1 MNEIARDSCRIA
13 CGCTVLMLI
22 TAFCLSAA
30 PNISSVTKNSDT
42 VGKYAKLELT
52 VNLTTVYANPYDPDQ
67 IDLSATFTAPSGATW
82 KINGFYGV
90 DASNNSSWKIR
101 FAPDETGAWSYTVQA
116 TDPTETTPGISGS
129 FLCSASGNHGWIRVA
144 SNSRYLCLDDGTSY
158 YGVGPCYPYNV
169 TFPGFP

>member
-1 MNEIARDSCRIA
+1 MEKPFQGSGRTFRRCAALVGIAA
-13 CGCTVLMLI
+13 V
-22 TAFCLSAA
+22 CLSAA

-101 FAPDETGAWSYTVQA
+101 FAPDETGAWSYTVQQPIPPEQPRA
-116 TDPTETTPGISGS
+116 FQEVSCAVHPGITDGYGS
-129 FLCSASGNHGWIRVA
+129 RRTADTCAWMTARPITA
-144 SNSRYLCLDDGTSY
+144 
-158 YGVGPCYPYNV
+158 
-169 TFPGFP
+169 